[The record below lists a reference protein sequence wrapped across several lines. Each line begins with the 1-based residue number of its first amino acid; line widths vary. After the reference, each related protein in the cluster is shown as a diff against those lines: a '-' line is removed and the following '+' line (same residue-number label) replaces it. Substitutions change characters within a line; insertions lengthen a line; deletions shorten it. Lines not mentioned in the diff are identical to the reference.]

1 MPKEKLY
8 VSPAPHFTNK
18 INTVMMMLAML
29 IALVPSA
36 VMGVINFGTKALW
49 LILISV
55 ASSYVFDVLFRLLTK
70 KKIFWYDFSSLV
82 TGFMTALVLPVTVP
96 YWLPVVATFLA
107 TVIFKAS
114 FGGLGRNILNPT
126 AGARVVLGF
135 VMAGLSLSLF
145 RGTTGNSVLSPLEY
159 YLVNDYSSIPIRSL
173 FFGSA
178 PGAIGTACSFAIIIV
193 GVCLM
198 SFRITDY
205 VMPCC
210 ALISFVVTVW
220 IGDGAIAILPFMFS
234 GSFLFATMFMLP
246 DPTTSPCTIWGRFV
260 YGLLFG
266 LFAGLFRVTD
276 VLGETSVFVAILMVN
291 LLSPL
296 LDKIFAPRPLC
307 AKRKV
312 K

>member
-1 MPKEKLY
+1 MSKEKLF

-29 IALVPSA
+29 IAMVPCA
-36 VMGVINFGTKALW
+36 VMGIINFGTKALW

-55 ASSYVFDVLFRLLTK
+55 ASSFVFDVLFGLLVRK
-70 KKIFWYDFSSLV
+70 KVFLNDFSSLV
-82 TGFMTALVLPVTVP
+82 TGLMVALVLPVTVP
-96 YWLPVVATFLA
+96 YWLPVVASFLA
-107 TVIFKAS
+107 IVIFKGC
-114 FGGLGRNILNPT
+114 FGGLGRNIFNPT
-126 AGARVVLGF
+126 ASARVILGF
-135 VMAGLSLSLF
+135 LMAGLSLSLF
-145 RGTTGNSVLSPLEY
+145 KGTAGNSVLSPLEY
-159 YLVNDYSSIPIRSL
+159 YLVNDYSSVPIRSL
-173 FFGSA
+173 FFGTA
-178 PGAIGTACSFAIIIV
+178 PGAIGTVCSIAIIIS

-234 GSFLFATMFMLP
+234 GSFLFVTMFMLP
-246 DPTTSPCTIWGRFV
+246 DPTTSPCSIWGRFI

-307 AKRKV
+307 ARRKV
-312 K
+312 